1 MPLVTGARLGP
12 YEIIAPLGQGG
23 MGEVYRARDPRLGR
37 DVAVKVL
44 PSELAADSD
53 RLRRFE
59 QEARAA
65 AGLNSAFIL
74 AVYDIGTDLSSGS
87 PTPYIVSELLDGE
100 TLASRLTAGPLPVR
114 KAVEYAVQIAKG
126 LAAAHEKG
134 IVHRDLKPA
143 NLFVTDDGRTK
154 ILDFGLAKL
163 VERDEV
169 QAGASVMPTIAPDTM
184 PGMVLGTLGYMAPEQ
199 VRGKPAD
206 HRSDIF
212 AVGVVLYEMLSGTRA
227 FRGETTADTM
237 TAILKE
243 DPPDLPVAERHI
255 PPALARIVDR
265 CLEKNP
271 ASRFQSAGDL
281 AFALEG
287 VSSTSGPQTA
297 TALAEPARPARSGL
311 WGRIAILAIT
321 TLVGALVTAAFFYL
335 PRRPPEPLRT
345 LRLSITLPDGW
356 QLALAG
362 RQGTPTS
369 LVISPD
375 GRRLAMVAHR
385 ADGRDTILLR
395 ALDSATAQPLPG
407 TEGVSSMFWSPDSRF
422 LGFIAD
428 NKLKKID
435 VVGGPPTTLCDA
447 LSPGGGGTWSRNG
460 TIVFSTFEPG
470 RNAFTLKKVADSGG
484 VPSDAMPPGDG
495 SRFRPSFLPDG
506 QHLLYAGGVS
516 GPAEPVVS
524 IFVGTLDSTSQVELL
539 KSGSTNVQYTQDHLL
554 FLRDATLMAQPF
566 DPMQRTT
573 TGEMVPVADQIQRQG
588 VQPPYG
594 VFSAS
599 TDGVLVYQTGAAQA
613 GGSQLTWIDRKGQPL
628 VAIGDRANYLGL
640 SLSRD
645 GSKAATVVGAD
656 LWITDI
662 ARGVRTRFTFDTT
675 PDIFPVWSPDGSRVA
690 WGAARK
696 NRLDIYQKASN
707 GSGDEEVLLA
717 SDVSKIPTDWSP
729 DGRFLL
735 YMTGTGNPDLWVLPL
750 FGEPKPFPLLATPF
764 FEVLGR
770 FSPDGR
776 WIAYQSNESGQ
787 EEVYVM
793 PFAGTQQAAS
803 AAQGT
808 NTAAGKWQVSTGGGA
823 APVWRR
829 DGKEIFYISPNTGT
843 GMAASVDGSGPA
855 FSVGRVESVF
865 SVRLA
870 LTGQQAG
877 PQFGVAPDGQR
888 FLVNLAEDIRR
899 EATPQP
905 VTVVINWTAALRK

>member
-1 MPLVTGARLGP
+1 MPLTDGTRIGP
-12 YEIIAPLGQGG
+12 YEILNAIGAGG

-37 DVAVKVL
+37 DVAIKVL
-44 PSELAADSD
+44 PSALAADPD

-65 AGLNSAFIL
+65 AALNNAFIL

-114 KAVEYAVQIAKG
+114 KAVEYAAQIAQG

-143 NLFVTDDGRTK
+143 NLFVTAGGRTK

-163 VERDEV
+163 VERDEAQV
-169 QAGASVMPTIAPDTM
+169 GASVMPTIAPDTM
-184 PGMVLGTLGYMAPEQ
+184 PGMVLGTLGYMSPEQ

-297 TALAEPARPARSGL
+297 TTLAEPVRPARSGL
-311 WGRIAILAIT
+311 WWRIAILATT
-321 TLVGALVTAAFFYL
+321 TLLGALATAAFFVL
-335 PRRPPEPLRT
+335 PRRSPEQPRT
-345 LRLSITLPDGW
+345 LRLSITLPEGW
-356 QLALAG
+356 QLSLAG

-375 GRRLAMVAHR
+375 GRRLAMVARR
-385 ADGRDTILLR
+385 ADGRDTILIR
-395 ALDSATAQPLPG
+395 ALDSITAQPLPG
-407 TEGVSSMFWSPDSRF
+407 TEGVSSAFWSPDSRF
-422 LGFIAD
+422 LGFFAD

-435 VVGGPPTTLCDA
+435 VAGGPPTTLCDA

-460 TIVFSTFEPG
+460 TIVFSTFEPR
-470 RNAFTLKKVADSGG
+470 RNNFKLKKVADSGG

-506 QHLLYAGGVS
+506 QHLLYADGRS
-516 GPAEPVVS
+516 GPAEPMIS
-524 IFVGTLDSTSQVELL
+524 IFVGSLDSTSEIELL

-566 DPMQRTT
+566 DPTQLKT
-573 TGEMVPVADQIQRQG
+573 TGEMVPVVDQVQRQG

-628 VAIGDRANYLGL
+628 GPIGDRANLSWPVALAGRKQSGNRGRSGL
-640 SLSRD
+640 
-645 GSKAATVVGAD
+645 
-656 LWITDI
+656 
-662 ARGVRTRFTFDTT
+662 
-675 PDIFPVWSPDGSRVA
+675 
-690 WGAARK
+690 
-696 NRLDIYQKASN
+696 
-707 GSGDEEVLLA
+707 
-717 SDVSKIPTDWSP
+717 
-729 DGRFLL
+729 
-735 YMTGTGNPDLWVLPL
+735 
-750 FGEPKPFPLLATPF
+750 
-764 FEVLGR
+764 
-770 FSPDGR
+770 
-776 WIAYQSNESGQ
+776 
-787 EEVYVM
+787 
-793 PFAGTQQAAS
+793 
-803 AAQGT
+803 
-808 NTAAGKWQVSTGGGA
+808 
-823 APVWRR
+823 
-829 DGKEIFYISPNTGT
+829 
-843 GMAASVDGSGPA
+843 VDH
-855 FSVGRVESVF
+855 
-865 SVRLA
+865 
-870 LTGQQAG
+870 
-877 PQFGVAPDGQR
+877 
-888 FLVNLAEDIRR
+888 
-899 EATPQP
+899 
-905 VTVVINWTAALRK
+905 